1 MVYTNNS
8 SLSEEDLTILL
19 ELLERSYSNRPS
31 IKSVLFPKCYVLLKR
46 DNYEFRAIIKD
57 RK

>member
-19 ELLERSYSNRPS
+19 ELLEREYSDKRS
-31 IKSVLFPKCYVLLKR
+31 IKSTMFPNCFVTYKR
-46 DNYEFRAIIKD
+46 DNYEFRAIIRD